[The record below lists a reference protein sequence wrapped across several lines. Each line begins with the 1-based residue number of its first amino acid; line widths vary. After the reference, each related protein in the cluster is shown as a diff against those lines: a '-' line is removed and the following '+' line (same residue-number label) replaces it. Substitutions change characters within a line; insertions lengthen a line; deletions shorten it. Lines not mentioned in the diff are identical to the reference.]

1 MDKTEHK
8 PVEATEPPVDPLRD
22 YELKARM
29 YMHHEGED
37 ADKGVVVTGKQQTV
51 NGLVP
56 ARFTVPAWRLTAA
69 SLRKHDLF
77 NSVLYADPPVQVMF
91 SQVDDADAVTP
102 LGGGADGAAIAGVGQ

>member
-77 NSVLYADPPVQVMF
+77 NSVLYADPPKATPDELAEDEPLEVTF
-91 SQVDDADAVTP
+91 SAANDA
-102 LGGGADGAAIAGVGQ
+102 